1 MEEDDELLETKKME
15 QDIELLETKIKML
28 KERLNKMRNNT
39 NKTRKEIR
47 KEKAIEANIE
57 HFTNEI
63 NEKRINEG
71 DIFLKKPSM
80 YNKITRIDE
89 TRNGEK
95 IINRDSPV
103 KKSSS
108 NSPHKPIVHRK
119 SILKKKGGRKS
130 NKTRKNK
137 NSRKN

>member
-1 MEEDDELLETKKME
+1 ME
-15 QDIELLETKIKML
+15 QEHELHIELLKTKIKML
-28 KERLNKMRNNT
+28 KERLKKMRNNT

-63 NEKRINEG
+63 NEKKINEG
-71 DIFLKKPSM
+71 NIFLKKTSM
-80 YNKITRIDE
+80 NNKTKRILIDE

-108 NSPHKPIVHRK
+108 NSPHKPLVHRK

-130 NKTRKNK
+130 NKTRKN
-137 NSRKN
+137 